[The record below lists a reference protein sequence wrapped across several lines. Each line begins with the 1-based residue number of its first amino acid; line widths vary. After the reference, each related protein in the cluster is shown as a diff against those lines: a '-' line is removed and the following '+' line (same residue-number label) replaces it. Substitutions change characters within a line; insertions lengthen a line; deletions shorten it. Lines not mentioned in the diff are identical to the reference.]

1 MALTPTKKIW
11 FNGKLV
17 GWNDAK
23 IHVLSHGL
31 HYGTGIYEGMRCY
44 KGVKGSAIF
53 RCREHMARFA
63 QSAKIYDMPLKYS
76 VSELVKAAVETVKAN
91 ELEECYVRP
100 VAFYGFGSMGVN
112 PAGAPFE
119 VAIACWPW
127 GAYLGEEGLRK
138 GVRTT
143 VSSWRRI
150 NPQSQPVLAKG
161 NGNYL
166 NSYLA
171 KMEAVRRGFDEAILL
186 NSEGKVA
193 EGSGENIFVIKD
205 GGISTPPLSCGVLSG
220 ITRNSVMTLAKDA
233 GLQVAE
239 REISLEELFIADEVF
254 FTGTAAEVTPIR
266 EVDGR
271 VIGSGERGAVTEK
284 LQKAYLDAVRGKN
297 AKYSQWLEPV

>member
-11 FNGKLV
+11 FNDKLV
-17 GWNDAK
+17 NWDDAK
-23 IHVLSHGL
+23 IHVLSHCL

-44 KGVKGSAIF
+44 KGAKVSAIF
-53 RCREHMARFA
+53 RCREHMTRFA

-76 VSELVKAAVETVKAN
+76 VSELVKAAVETVRVN

-100 VAFYGFGSMGVN
+100 VAFYGYGSMGVN
-112 PAGAPFE
+112 PSGSPFE

-127 GAYLGEEGLRK
+127 GAYLGEEGLKR
-138 GVRTT
+138 GIRTT
-143 VSSWRRI
+143 VSSWKRI
-150 NPQSQPVLAKG
+150 NPQSQPVFAKG

-186 NSEGKVA
+186 NAQGEVA

-205 GGISTPPLSCGVLSG
+205 RIISTPPLSSGVLSG
-220 ITRNSVMTLAKDA
+220 ITRDSVITLAKDA
-233 GLQVAE
+233 GLQVVE
-239 REISLEELFIADEVF
+239 REILVEELFVADEIF

-271 VIGSGERGAVTEK
+271 EIGSGGRGPLTEK
-284 LQKAYLDAVRGKN
+284 LQKAYLEAVRGKN
-297 AKYSQWLEPV
+297 AKYSRWLEPV